1 MKSPPRQKVRKY
13 FLGGTVRVGL
23 NFREIFK
30 TYVKGENSMTIMTT
44 EEKIRESLLDQLKAQ
59 NKLTDYTVDLVETYM
74 KHWRLKERLSDD
86 IDKNGIRITVS
97 TGNGH
102 DKTLANPSV
111 TDLQR
116 ETSIMLQI
124 LDKLD
129 LRTPVIVGSSDDYL

>member
-1 MKSPPRQKVRKY
+1 MCA
-13 FLGGTVRVGL
+13 TA
-23 NFREIFK
+23 
-30 TYVKGENSMTIMTT
+30 
-44 EEKIRESLLDQLKAQ
+44 EEKIRASLIAQLTTQ
-59 NKLTDYTVDLVETYM
+59 NKLTDYTVDLVDTYM
-74 KHWRLKERLSDD
+74 THWRLKERLAAD
-86 IDKNGIRITVS
+86 IVENGIRITVS

-129 LRTPVIVGSSDDYL
+129 LKTPVIVSGKDDYL